1 MMNLDTYLINL
12 PRRSDRRAEAMSE
25 IRDLKLNPELVRVVD
40 AQYSP
45 RNGVIGCA
53 ASHAYALSRFLF
65 ESDGPWCLVLEDDFT
80 VDNKNEFQ
88 KKLEPLL
95 TSEQNWD
102 VLLLASNVAVPT
114 EATIYPNVFRV
125 INSQTASAY
134 IVNRR
139 YAPVLI
145 KEFYESAYLLS
156 ETFRRFKNRSA
167 NLFYASD
174 MVWKSLQLKD
184 RFYAFLP
191 ALAIQRESF
200 SEIENRMVS
209 YGV

>member
-12 PRRSDRRAEAMSE
+12 SKRADRRVEALSE
-25 IRDLKLNPELVRVVD
+25 IKELNLNPQLVHVVD

-53 ASHAYALSRFLF
+53 ASHAYALSRFMF
-65 ESDGPWCLVLEDDFT
+65 ESDGPYCLILEDDFF
-80 VDNKNEFQ
+80 VKNKQEFHT
-88 KKLEPLL
+88 KLEPLL
-95 TSEQNWD
+95 TNLESWD
-102 VLLLASNVAVPT
+102 VIFLASNVAVPI
-114 EATIYPNVFRV
+114 ELTIHKDVFRV

-134 IVNRR
+134 IVKRQ

-145 KEFYESAYLLS
+145 KEFFESAHHLS

-167 NLFYASD
+167 NAFYASD
-174 MVWKSLQLKD
+174 IVWKSLQLKD
-184 RFYAFLP
+184 RYYAFLP
-191 ALAIQRESF
+191 PLALQRESF
-200 SEIENRMVS
+200 SEIENRLVS

>member
-12 PRRSDRRAEAMSE
+12 PKRVDRRQEALTE
-25 IRDLKLNPELVRVVD
+25 IRNLNLNPQMIRILE

-53 ASHAYALSRFLF
+53 ASHAYALSKFLF
-65 ESDGPWCLVLEDDFT
+65 ETDGPYCLILEDDFLIK
-80 VDNKNEFQ
+80 NKTEFLV
-88 KKLEPLL
+88 KLERVL
-95 TSEQNWD
+95 TSFENWD
-102 VLLLASNVAVPT
+102 VIFLASNVAVPIEPT
-114 EATIYPNVFRV
+114 AYEQLFRV

-145 KEFYESAYLLS
+145 KEFFESSYLLS

-167 NLFYASD
+167 NIFYASD
-174 MVWKSLQLKD
+174 IVWKSLQLKD
-184 RFYAFLP
+184 RYFAFLP
-191 ALAIQRESF
+191 PLAMQRDSL
-200 SEIENRMVS
+200 SEIENRPVS